1 MRNPNIVL
9 ETLSEKSG
17 DSTYKYE
24 RLYRNLYNREF
35 YLQAY
40 QNIYAKD
47 GNMTP
52 GSDGSTIDGMS
63 LERIDKI
70 IATMKDHSYQPKP
83 ARRTYIRKKNGKM
96 RPLGIMSSNDKIVQE
111 VVRMILDSIEIL
123 VFH

>member
-17 DSTYKYE
+17 DNTYKYE

-40 QNIYAKD
+40 RNIYPKD

-63 LERIDKI
+63 LVRIDKI
-70 IATMKDHSYQPKP
+70 IAALNYA
-83 ARRTYIRKKNGKM
+83 AR
-96 RPLGIMSSNDKIVQE
+96 KIQ
-111 VVRMILDSIEIL
+111 L
-123 VFH
+123 